1 MEFIESYAPLLNR
14 ALKRPVL
21 TIAVAVILFG
31 GSIYI
36 FNIIGFALFPS
47 SEKPQFFVN
56 ITTPPQSNIGFTDS
70 ITRNIENEL
79 KKEPAITYYASN
91 IGKGN
96 PRIYYNE
103 VPENE
108 RSDYAQIFVQLDNKT
123 SPDKKLRLIESLRKK
138 WTPYPGAKIEV
149 KNFEQGPPVVAPVE
163 VRLFG
168 DNLDTLRSI
177 AARVET
183 MLHNTDGTIYIDNPV
198 DLLKTDIK
206 VDINKE
212 KAQLLG
218 IPTVNIDRTVRL
230 AVAGLN
236 MGSYTDE

>member
-1 MEFIESYAPLLNR
+1 M
-14 ALKRPVL
+14 
-21 TIAVAVILFG
+21 
-31 GSIYI
+31 
-36 FNIIGFALFPS
+36 
-47 SEKPQFFVN
+47 
-56 ITTPPQSNIGFTDS
+56 
-70 ITRNIENEL
+70 
-79 KKEPAITYYASN
+79 KKEPAITYFASN

-108 RSDYAQIFVQLDNKT
+108 RSEYAQIFVQLDNHT
-123 SPDKKLRLIESLRKK
+123 APDKKMAIIESLRKK

-163 VRLFG
+163 VRVFG
-168 DNLDTLRSI
+168 DNLDTLRSL
-177 AARVET
+177 AARVEN
-183 MLHNTDGTIYIDNPV
+183 MLQNTDGTIYIDNPV
-198 DLLKTDIK
+198 DLLKSDIK

-218 IPTVNIDRTVRL
+218 IQTVNIDRTVRL

-236 MGSYTDE
+236 MGKYTDDNDKDYSILLTRTKEEIPTLDVFNNLYVNNNHGCSRSCRPGVYAETGNFSPGDQSPGKKTRRIC